1 MPSSSPI
8 RSFKD
13 LIAWQKAFQLCLD
26 VYRATQGFPAQE
38 RFGLSAE
45 LRKTARSVPCNIAE
59 GHQRRSTLDYL
70 RFLSIAAG
78 SRGELETQLLLAQ
91 ALGYLSPEGADKLLA
106 ACADVAKLLA
116 ALTRALRTKTDS
128 AKP

>member
-13 LIAWQKAFQLCLD
+13 LVAWQKAFQLCLD
-26 VYRATQGFPAQE
+26 VYRATQGFPAHE

-59 GHQRRSTLDYL
+59 GHQRRTTLDYL

-91 ALGYLSPEGADKLLA
+91 ALGYLPRDDADKLLA